1 MILENT
7 SYFSKFLTI
16 FFKLGFS
23 TMLLRAGF
31 YKTKGVTSVH
41 LILALCLAIMLQKTK
56 LDYVLSNNLDVSD
69 KKISK
74 TALYRYVARDDLAWR
89 NLQLQ
94 LAYKLVSKT
103 SRLTSDT
110 RKKCF
115 IFDDSIYNRNRSK
128 NTELLARVYDHC
140 SHRYLLGFTYLM
152 LSWTDGNS
160 TYPIDFAV
168 MSSVGDKNCINKTTI
183 EDHRLSVAKRMAES
197 RKPKTEMVIQ
207 LLDSALKA
215 DIVADYVLF
224 DTWFTTA
231 PLITA
236 IRERGLHVIGML
248 KHMKN
253 SSYLYEG
260 KYYTLKA
267 LLQKVERQQQTQ
279 DKSCSFTR
287 SIVVETKVTDKN
299 PTAQKVKL
307 VFVRNQKQR

>member
-1 MILENT
+1 M
-7 SYFSKFLTI
+7 
-16 FFKLGFS
+16 
-23 TMLLRAGF
+23 
-31 YKTKGVTSVH
+31 
-41 LILALCLAIMLQKTK
+41 
-56 LDYVLSNNLDVSD
+56 
-69 KKISK
+69 
-74 TALYRYVARDDLAWR
+74 AWR

-94 LAYKLVSKT
+94 LVYKLVSRT

-140 SHRYLLGFTYLM
+140 SHRYLLGFNYLM

-236 IRERGLHVIGML
+236 IRERDLHVIGML

-253 SSYLYEG
+253 TSYLYEG

-267 LLQKVERQQQTQ
+267 LLQKVERQQTQ
-279 DKSCSFTR
+279 DKSCSFAR
-287 SIVVETKVTDKN
+287 SIVVGTLVTDKN
-299 PTAQKVKL
+299 PKAQKVKL
-307 VFVRNQKQR
+307 VFVRNQKQ